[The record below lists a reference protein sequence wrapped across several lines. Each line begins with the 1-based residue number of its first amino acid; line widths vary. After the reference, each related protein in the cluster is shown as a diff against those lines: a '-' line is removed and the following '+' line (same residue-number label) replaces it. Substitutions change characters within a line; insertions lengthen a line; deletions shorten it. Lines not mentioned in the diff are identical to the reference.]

1 MNMNSDLKK
10 GDYNHIIKTRHRQT
24 WDKKLI
30 YIYIY
35 ILRWVNKVSMLGGTV
50 LSGKR
55 ERTGT
60 GGLSCLN
67 STKTRMDSD

>member
-1 MNMNSDLKK
+1 MNSDLKK

-35 ILRWVNKVSMLGGTV
+35 ITMG
-50 LSGKR
+50 
-55 ERTGT
+55 E
-60 GGLSCLN
+60 
-67 STKTRMDSD
+67 